1 MGITQTSKIRIIKK
15 GENKMIIEK
24 KISVELTPQEVKIFS
39 DCEEL
44 IDKFLDQMEKLN
56 VKGYCTDYDYF
67 KENDLEELARTIHS
81 LKTVFEAD

>member
-1 MGITQTSKIRIIKK
+1 MMTIENRKEI
-15 GENKMIIEK
+15 NKMIIEK
-24 KISVELTPQEVKIFS
+24 KISVELTAQEVKILS

-44 IDKFLDQMEKLN
+44 IDKFLNQMEKLN

>member
-1 MGITQTSKIRIIKK
+1 
-15 GENKMIIEK
+15 MIIEK
-24 KISVELTPQEVKIFS
+24 KISVELTPQEVKILS

-67 KENDLEELARTIHS
+67 EENDLEELARTVHS
-81 LKTVFEAD
+81 LKTVFEAN